1 MNYLQAL
8 ILGIIEGITEFLP
21 VSSTGH
27 LIVGSS
33 IMGIDKDDFVKLFE
47 IVIQLG
53 AIISVIVVYWKK
65 FFPLTHWK
73 FYLKLIIAVIPALV
87 LGALFSNK
95 IDDFLE
101 SSSVVALTLIIGGVF
116 LIFID
121 KLFQHPTIES
131 EKEITNSKG
140 FVIGL
145 WQCLAM
151 IPGTSRSA
159 ASIIG
164 GMQQKLTRKVATEF
178 SFFLAVPTMCAAT
191 GYKIMKA
198 FKENPAMLKDAHNLK
213 LLLLGN
219 VVAFVVA
226 IIAIKFFIAVV
237 QKFGFKFFGWYRIIA
252 GIIIIILISKGI
264 ITDDKFHFFDFVKK

>member
-1 MNYLQAL
+1 MNYIQAL

-33 IMGIDKDDFVKLFE
+33 IMGIDRDEFVKLFE

-65 FFPLTHWK
+65 FFPLNHWK
-73 FYLKLIIAVIPALV
+73 FYVKLIIAVIPALV

-101 SSSVVALTLIIGGVF
+101 SSSIVALTLIVGGIV

-121 KLFQHPTIES
+121 RLFQHPTIEH
-131 EKEITNSKG
+131 EKDVTNKNG
-140 FVIGL
+140 FIIGI

-151 IPGTSRSA
+151 LPGVSRSA

-191 GYKIMKA
+191 GYKILKA
-198 FKENPAMLKDAHNLK
+198 FQKTPEMLKDAHNLK

-219 VVAFVVA
+219 AVAFVVA
-226 IIAIKFFIAVV
+226 IIAIKFFIAIV
-237 QKFGFKFFGWYRIIA
+237 QKFGFKFFGWYRILA
-252 GIIIIILISKGI
+252 GIVIIILISKGI
-264 ITDDKFHFFDFVKK
+264 IVDDKFHFFDFLKK

>member
-1 MNYLQAL
+1 MNYIQAL

-27 LIVGSS
+27 MIVGSS

-53 AIISVIVVYWKK
+53 AIISVIVVYWRK
-65 FFPLTHWK
+65 FFPLNHWK
-73 FYLKLIIAVIPALV
+73 FYLKLIIAVIPALI

-101 SSSVVALTLIIGGVF
+101 SSSIVALTLIVGGII

-121 KLFQHPTIES
+121 RVFQHPTIEH
-131 EKEITNSKG
+131 EKEVTNKNG
-140 FVIGL
+140 FVIGI

-151 IPGTSRSA
+151 IPGVSRSA

-191 GYKIMKA
+191 GYKILKA
-198 FKENPAMLKDAHNLK
+198 FQKTPEMLKDAHNLK

-219 VVAFVVA
+219 AVAFVVA
-226 IIAIKFFIAVV
+226 IVAIKFFISIV
-237 QKFGFKFFGWYRIIA
+237 QKFGFKFFGWYRVLA
-252 GIIIIILISKGI
+252 GIVIIILISKGI
-264 ITDDKFHFFDFVKK
+264 IIDDKFHFFDFLKK